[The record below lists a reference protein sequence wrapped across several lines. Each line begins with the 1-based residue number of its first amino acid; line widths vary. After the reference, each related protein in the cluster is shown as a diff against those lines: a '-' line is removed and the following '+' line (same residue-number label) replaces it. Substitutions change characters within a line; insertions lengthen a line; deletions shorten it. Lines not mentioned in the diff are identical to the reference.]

1 MRIYIVEDDISV
13 IQVLED
19 IIESQDLGEV
29 CGDCGGEPADIME
42 VFHAAPDVVLVDFL
56 MPVMDGVE
64 FVRELRKRD
73 SRIKCI
79 MISQVSEKELIGK
92 AYTAGIDFFISKPI
106 NLIEVRSVLRNVE
119 QQIKNERTLNNIRRM
134 FENEMPT
141 VTEHTEDAGDAYRR
155 KVRYVLN
162 RIGISGE
169 KGAPDIVR
177 VCEYL
182 HDNRLTVSQKSISR
196 ICEALDDSPK
206 NMEQRIRRAI
216 AAGMTNVA
224 HMGIEDFMNETYTRY
239 AGTLFSFE
247 DVRAEMDHLRGRRPG
262 GGKVSVKCFIDG
274 LMLDVEQNG

>member
-13 IQVLED
+13 IQVLEN
-19 IIESQDLGEV
+19 IIESQELGEM
-29 CGDCGGEPADIME
+29 CGDCGGEPADVME
-42 VFHAAPDVVLVDFL
+42 VLHAAPDVVLVDFL

-73 SRIKCI
+73 TRIKCI
-79 MISQVSEKELIGK
+79 MISQVSAKELVGK
-92 AYTAGIDFFISKPI
+92 AYTAGVDFFISKPI
-106 NLIEVRSVLRNVE
+106 NLIEVCSVLRNVG
-119 QQIKNERTLNNIRRM
+119 QQIRNERTLNNIRRM
-134 FENEMPT
+134 FENERLT
-141 VTEHTEDAGDAYRR
+141 VTEPAGDAGDAYRR

-182 HDNRLTVSQKSISR
+182 RDNRLTVSQKSISR
-196 ICEALDDSPK
+196 ICEELDDSPK

-247 DVRAEMDHLRGRRPG
+247 DVRAEMDHLRGRRSG
-262 GGKVSVKCFIDG
+262 GGKVSIKRFIDG

>member
-13 IQVLED
+13 IQVLEN
-19 IIESQDLGEV
+19 IIESQALGEV
-29 CGDCGGEPADIME
+29 CGDYGGEPADVME
-42 VFHAAPDVVLVDFL
+42 VLHAAPDVVLVDFL

-64 FVRELRKRD
+64 FVRELRKED
-73 SRIKCI
+73 TRIKCI
-79 MISQVSEKELIGK
+79 MISQVSAKELVGK
-92 AYTAGIDFFISKPI
+92 AYTAGVDFFISKPI
-106 NLIEVRSVLRNVE
+106 NLIEVCSVLRNVE
-119 QQIKNERTLNNIRRM
+119 QQIKNERTLNNIRHM
-134 FENEMPT
+134 FENEMPA
-141 VTEHTEDAGDAYRR
+141 VTEHAGDAYRR

-182 HDNRLTVSQKSISR
+182 RDNRLTVSQKSISR
-196 ICEALDDSPK
+196 ICEELDNSPK

-262 GGKVSVKCFIDG
+262 GGKVNVKCFIDG